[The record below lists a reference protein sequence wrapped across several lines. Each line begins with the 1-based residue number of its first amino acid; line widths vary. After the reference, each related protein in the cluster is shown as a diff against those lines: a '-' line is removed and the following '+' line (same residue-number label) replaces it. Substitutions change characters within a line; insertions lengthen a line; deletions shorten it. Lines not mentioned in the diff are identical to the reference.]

1 MRPQLA
7 ARAAGAPWRW
17 APSRA
22 SGAGWSRPLPYAR
35 HDVVV
40 IDLVPGITAARLEA
54 MLTPRPDAVI
64 LRAFGVGNIPD
75 GEPGLTDVLA
85 SAIRA
90 GTAVVVISQCHQGG
104 VRLGRYAAGDALARA
119 GAVGGADMTPEAAYV
134 KAVFLLSQGLRGS
147 GLAAWMGRS
156 IAGELDDR
164 PAGA

>member
-1 MRPQLA
+1 MSA
-7 ARAAGAPWRW
+7 AAP
-17 APSRA
+17 PP
-22 SGAGWSRPLPYAR
+22 GAGWPDPRPYTRQDA
-35 HDVVV
+35 VV
-40 IDLVPGITAARLEA
+40 IDLFPGITAARLEA

-85 SAIRA
+85 SAIGA